1 MKKALTVGLL
11 SFIFVSWNSP
21 IIDLEKRTILN
32 NKVEVLI
39 PKEFQIMSE
48 EMMKT
53 KYPSERRPTLVYSDK
68 TGGINVAFN
77 HTLNKA
83 TQQQIEPYK
92 ESLFSTFKDLY
103 PSADWKGSGVREIN
117 GKKVGYLELVTPAI
131 DTKIYNLIFFTDL
144 DGRLLLCTFNCV
156 ETKQQ
161 EWAGAAQQIMN
172 SLRVP

>member
-1 MKKALTVGLL
+1 MKQALTIGLL
-11 SFIFVSWNSP
+11 SVIFVSWKSP
-21 IIDLEKRTILN
+21 TIELEKRTILN
-32 NKVEVLI
+32 DKVEVLI

-48 EMMKT
+48 EMMKA

-92 ESLFSTFKDLY
+92 ESLLLTFKNLY
-103 PSADWKGSGVREIN
+103 PSADWKSSGVKKIN
-117 GKKVGYLELVTPAI
+117 DKKVGYLELVTPAI

-156 ETKQQ
+156 EGKQKD
-161 EWAGAAQQIMN
+161 WAKAAQQIMN